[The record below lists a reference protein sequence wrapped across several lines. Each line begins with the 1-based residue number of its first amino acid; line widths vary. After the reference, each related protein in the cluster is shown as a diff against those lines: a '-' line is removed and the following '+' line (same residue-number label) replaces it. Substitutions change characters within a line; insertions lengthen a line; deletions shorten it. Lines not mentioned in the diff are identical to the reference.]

1 MNVGFAGAGN
11 MAAAMARGWAAG
23 DGGPEAML
31 FSDAGSGRAEALAE
45 ELGGEARANLA
56 ELGRD
61 SDLVVLAV
69 KPAALEPA
77 AEALGSATTAVLSVL
92 GATPVARLRKV
103 FPDAP
108 LFRAMPNLAVEVR
121 RGLICHT
128 PPEGASDELS
138 REVLALL
145 GLLGRTVELEERL
158 LDPATAVMGCSPAY
172 FALVAEVL
180 ADAGAREGLDEELSR
195 ELVLEALAGTAQLL
209 ETRHPA
215 SLRAAVASPGGST
228 EAGLEALDRGGATKA
243 FEHAVRAS
251 MERMRP

>member
-1 MNVGFAGAGN
+1 MKVGFAGAGN
-11 MAAAMARGWAAG
+11 MAAALARGWAAG

-31 FSDAGSGRAEALAE
+31 FSDAGSGRAAALAE
-45 ELGGEARANLA
+45 ELGGATRSDLA
-56 ELGRD
+56 ELGAD

-69 KPAALEPA
+69 KPAALGQA
-77 AEALGSATTAVLSVL
+77 AEALGGSAPAVLSVL
-92 GATPVARLRKV
+92 GATPVARLRQV
-103 FPDAP
+103 FPDPP
-108 LFRAMPNLAVEVR
+108 LYRVMPNLAVEVR

-128 PPEGASDELS
+128 QPDGAPDELS
-138 REVLALL
+138 REVLRLL
-145 GLLGRTVELEERL
+145 GVLGRTVELEERL

-172 FALVAEVL
+172 FALIAEVL
-180 ADAGAREGLDEELSR
+180 AAAGAREGLDDELSR

-215 SLRAAVASPGGST
+215 SLRRAVASPGGST

-243 FEHAVRAS
+243 FERAVQAS

>member
-1 MNVGFAGAGN
+1 
-11 MAAAMARGWAAG
+11 MAAAMARGWGAG
-23 DGGPEAML
+23 EGGPETML
-31 FSDAGSGRAEALAE
+31 FSDAGSGRAAALAE

-56 ELGRD
+56 ELGRG
-61 SDLVVLAV
+61 SDMVVLAV
-69 KPAALEPA
+69 KPAALEHA
-77 AEALGSATTAVLSVL
+77 AEALEGTAPAVLSVL
-92 GATPVARLRKV
+92 GATPLARLREA
-103 FPDAP
+103 FPDVP
-108 LFRAMPNLAVEVR
+108 LIRAMPNIAVEVR

-128 PPEGASDELS
+128 RPESDELS
-138 REVLALL
+138 REMLALL
-145 GLLGRTVELEERL
+145 GLLGRTVELDERL

-172 FALVAEVL
+172 FALIAEVL
-180 ADAGAREGLDEELSR
+180 AEAGAREGLDDELSR

-243 FEHAVRAS
+243 FELAVQAS

>member
-1 MNVGFAGAGN
+1 M
-11 MAAAMARGWAAG
+11 
-23 DGGPEAML
+23 
-31 FSDAGSGRAEALAE
+31 
-45 ELGGEARANLA
+45 
-56 ELGRD
+56 
-61 SDLVVLAV
+61 LAV
-69 KPAALEPA
+69 KPAALDAA
-77 AEALGSATTAVLSVL
+77 AEALGEAAPAVLSVL
-92 GATPVARLRKV
+92 GATPVARLRQA

-128 PPEGASDELS
+128 PPQGASDELS

-172 FALVAEVL
+172 FALIAEAL
-180 ADAGAREGLDEELSR
+180 ADAGAREGSR
-195 ELVLEALAGTAQLL
+195 RRAVARARRWRRWPAPRSCS

-228 EAGLEALDRGGATKA
+228 EAGLEALDRGGCD
-243 FEHAVRAS
+243 EGVRA
-251 MERMRP
+251 RGAGVDGADAP

>member
-1 MNVGFAGAGN
+1 MNIGFAGAGN

-31 FSDAGSGRAEALAE
+31 FADAGSGRAAALAE
-45 ELGGEARANLA
+45 ELGGEARANLS

-69 KPAALEPA
+69 KPTALEPA
-77 AEALGSATTAVLSVL
+77 AEALGATTPAVLSVL
-92 GATPVARLRKV
+92 GATPVARLRQV

-128 PPEGASDELS
+128 PPEGAPDELS
-138 REVLALL
+138 RQVLALL
-145 GLLGRTVELEERL
+145 GLLGRTVELEEPL

-172 FALVAEVL
+172 FALIVEVL

-209 ETRHPA
+209 ESRHPA

-243 FEHAVRAS
+243 FEQAVQAS
-251 MERMRP
+251 MERMRR